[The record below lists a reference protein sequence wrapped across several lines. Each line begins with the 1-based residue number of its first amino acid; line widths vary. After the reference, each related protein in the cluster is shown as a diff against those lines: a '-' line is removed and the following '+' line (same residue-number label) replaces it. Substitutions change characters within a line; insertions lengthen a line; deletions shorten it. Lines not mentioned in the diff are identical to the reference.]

1 MSLAAEFFISNN
13 SGKHYRSW
21 SAVFAP
27 EVVLSFSPVPRRHA
41 QSLREKFIS
50 LISELMFSDLN
61 TSLRHLIEPSKQ
73 PYQGSALPRKKAGP
87 DKQTPLT
94 RLSDVQPDAHTPAH
108 SELRDVRAGVSDPS
122 CTWQGSLR
130 SSGLQLELP
139 TTWDLEASGVRR
151 PSALAQR
158 QNLAGHV

>member
-73 PYQGSALPRKKAGP
+73 PYQGSALPRKKGIIRNLIFLKFLQNRNIFFNLNIFAFANVSRIPLCKKEGTVYTMYP
-87 DKQTPLT
+87 SDDFCRINQTYTQWGRGCGSSSDGSHT
-94 RLSDVQPDAHTPAH
+94 RP
-108 SELRDVRAGVSDPS
+108 
-122 CTWQGSLR
+122 
-130 SSGLQLELP
+130 
-139 TTWDLEASGVRR
+139 RR
-151 PSALAQR
+151 
-158 QNLAGHV
+158 H